1 MNFKDNKRTN
11 EYEYILF
18 ITFVVVVVAIVVY
31 YHSNNS
37 NNNQSNVQH
46 NSNIETNR
54 HIDRYS
60 DLNVNRV
67 TDIYYRYNCISKLTM
82 NIL

>member
-18 ITFVVVVVAIVVY
+18 ITFVVVAIVVY
-31 YHSNNS
+31 YQSNNS

-46 NSNIETNR
+46 NSNIQTNR